1 MPSIKIN
8 QINKTNQTPASST
21 IVQMTAIIGAA
32 TKGALNTPTECY
44 TLNSFYSTF
53 GSVPPAFNTLSWI
66 AAKKLLLAGMPVLYT
81 RIAKY
86 EEEATGIA
94 TVKLNSGESV
104 ATVRVDA
111 NSPGTW
117 GNSITVEVA
126 APASTGLFTLKVY
139 YGGELV
145 SQLSCSTVS
154 TDSNYVDKIA
164 SNYVTL
170 SDVRTSGKG
179 TAVQMTATP
188 SPVSLTSGSDGSE
201 MADSDIVS
209 AAAPFISNVSPNNA
223 LLADKTLYEFA
234 FFVIPGLSADGY
246 EKGST
251 TSAIDFATLRDDC
264 VVILDPSQSIV
275 TSGDAIQWAQG
286 IVNERCTTFFPWV
299 KMYVEDYGESMWLPP
314 SIAYLEAVA
323 TAQRTYSPWYAVA
336 GPTRGALP
344 NVSETAV
351 QLGQGV
357 SENLNDALINPIS
370 KYRNYG
376 YVINGNNILN
386 SAATSR
392 TYSQLSVRM
401 AINAAVSSIFSICQS
416 LTFQPNTSVLW
427 AEFTG
432 RVTQVLDGM
441 KATEGI
447 TRYEVTMDDT
457 TMTAADRNNGRVRG
471 VVKIWPALAAE
482 EFVIDFEIAN
492 ETV

>member
-1 MPSIKIN
+1 M
-8 QINKTNQTPASST
+8 
-21 IVQMTAIIGAA
+21 
-32 TKGALNTPTECY
+32 
-44 TLNSFYSTF
+44 
-53 GSVPPAFNTLSWI
+53 SV
-66 AAKKLLLAGMPVLYT
+66 
-81 RIAKY
+81 
-86 EEEATGIA
+86 
-94 TVKLNSGESV
+94 
-104 ATVRVDA
+104 
-111 NSPGTW
+111 
-117 GNSITVEVA
+117 
-126 APASTGLFTLKVY
+126 
-139 YGGELV
+139 
-145 SQLSCSTVS
+145 
-154 TDSNYVDKIA
+154 
-164 SNYVTL
+164 
-170 SDVRTSGKG
+170 
-179 TAVQMTATP
+179 
-188 SPVSLTSGSDGSE
+188 
-201 MADSDIVS
+201 
-209 AAAPFISNVSPNNA
+209 
-223 LLADKTLYEFA
+223 
-234 FFVIPGLSADGY
+234 DGY

-251 TSAIDFATLRDDC
+251 TAAIDFASLRDDC

-286 IVNERCTTFFPWV
+286 IVSERCTTFFPWV

-432 RVTQVLDGM
+432 RVTQVLDGI

-447 TRYEVTMDDT
+447 TKYEVTMDDT

-471 VVKIWPALAAE
+471 VVKIWPTLAAE

>member
-21 IVQMTAIIGAA
+21 TVQMTAIIGAA

-44 TLNSFYSTF
+44 TLNSFYTVF
-53 GSVPPAFNTLSWI
+53 GTNPPASNAMGWI
-66 AAKKLLLAGMPVLYT
+66 AAKKLLLAGMPVLFT
-81 RIAKY
+81 RIAKFDSGVTGV
-86 EEEATGIA
+86 ATLS
-94 TVKLNSGESV
+94 LNSGEST

-111 NSPGTW
+111 KTPGTW
-117 GNSITVEVA
+117 GNSISVEVA
-126 APASTGLFTLKVY
+126 APASSGAFSLKVY
-139 YGGELV
+139 LNNELV

-154 TDSNYVDKIA
+154 TASNYVDKIE
-164 SNYVTL
+164 STYVTL
-170 SDVRTSGKG
+170 TDIRSSGKG
-179 TAVQMTATP
+179 TAVQMTAISAT
-188 SPVSLTSGSDGSE
+188 SLASGSDGQE
-201 MADSDIVS
+201 MADSDIIT
-209 AAAPFISNVSPNNA
+209 AITPFISNANQNSA
-223 LLADKTLYEFA
+223 ILADKTLYEFA
-234 FFVIPGLSADGY
+234 FFVMPGLSANGY
-246 EKGST
+246 ETGSST
-251 TSAIDFATLRDDC
+251 IALDFATLRDDC
-264 VVILDPSQSIV
+264 VVLLDPAQSV
-275 TSGDAIQWAQG
+275 TTSADAIQWAQG
-286 IVNERCTTFFPWV
+286 IVNERCATFFPWV

-344 NVSETAV
+344 NVTETAV

-357 SENLNDALINPIS
+357 SENLNDAFINPIS

-401 AINAAVSSIFSICQS
+401 AINAAVSAIFSICQS

-457 TMTAADRNNGRVRG
+457 TMTAADRNSGRVRG
-471 VVKIWPALAAE
+471 VVKIWPTLAAE

-492 ETV
+492 ETI